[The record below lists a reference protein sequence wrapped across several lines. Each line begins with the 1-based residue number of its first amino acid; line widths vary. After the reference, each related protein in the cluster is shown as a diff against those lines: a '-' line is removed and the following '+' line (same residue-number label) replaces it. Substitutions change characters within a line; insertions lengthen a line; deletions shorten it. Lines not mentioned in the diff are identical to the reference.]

1 MAASVRSAYQSCLLD
16 AFVAALARQGITFHA
31 RRIGRLVDPDPAVAA
46 AVAAI
51 WEITFRRDGRRCY
64 VAWVAMEPGVTPDV
78 LDFIVP
84 TDLEPP
90 GPAPQLPSD
99 APGAPTAEPE
109 GEEGEPGL
117 EPGWEAPGR
126 HHWAV
131 LGFWGRWVQ
140 RYDALQA
147 LLDALTPD
155 APSRARLSH
164 ELLAAT
170 GRCAL
175 AVPAPGW

>member
-1 MAASVRSAYQSCLLD
+1 MTASVRSTYQSCLLE
-16 AFVAALARQGITFHA
+16 AFIAALARQGITFHA
-31 RRIGRLVDPDPAVAA
+31 QRIGRLVDPDPAVAA

-51 WEITFRRDGRRCY
+51 WEVTFRRDGRRCY

-84 TDLEPP
+84 TDLELP
-90 GPAPQLPSD
+90 GPAPQLALGNAGTTD
-99 APGAPTAEPE
+99 AMAESE
-109 GEEGEPGL
+109 R
-117 EPGWEAPGR
+117 EAPGR
-126 HHWAV
+126 RHWAV
-131 LGFWGRWVQ
+131 LGCWGRWVQ

-147 LLDALTPD
+147 LLDALAPD
-155 APSRARLSH
+155 APSRARLSQ

-175 AVPAPGW
+175 AVPAQDC